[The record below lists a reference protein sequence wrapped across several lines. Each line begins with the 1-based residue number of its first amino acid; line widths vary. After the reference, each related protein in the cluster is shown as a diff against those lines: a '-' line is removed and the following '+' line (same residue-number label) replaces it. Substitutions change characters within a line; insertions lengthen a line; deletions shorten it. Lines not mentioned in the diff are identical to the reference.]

1 MGIGSYQILQAL
13 SQCTAISLRLDGKN
27 LHWRRMWKEVHILF
41 QCCDRAWI
49 ARVGRGKIFETNIV
63 MEYLWVNVIFVGLDP
78 SWGRIKSSKNPSLSP
93 RYHAL
98 YHILQGSVCSRGRS
112 ISLNIYKSD
121 YFSTGQHQ
129 AGCYTTAAAD
139 VLTPRRR
146 VKKLAGK
153 GMVLICLS
161 GNLGIVFQQ

>member
-1 MGIGSYQILQAL
+1 MERIFIEEEFGKKCTFYSNVVTVHELPGWVEGRYLKLTSSWIICGSMLY
-13 SQCTAISLRLDGKN
+13 SLVAGPELGP
-27 LHWRRMWKEVHILF
+27 H
-41 QCCDRAWI
+41 
-49 ARVGRGKIFETNIV
+49 
-63 MEYLWVNVIFVGLDP
+63 
-78 SWGRIKSSKNPSLSP
+78 KSSKNPSLSP

-121 YFSTGQHQ
+121 YFSTGQQQQ
-129 AGCYTTAAAD
+129 AGRYTTAD

>member
-1 MGIGSYQILQAL
+1 MRIGSYYYCRHCPNALQYPGGWMERIFIEEEWGKK
-13 SQCTAISLRLDGKN
+13 CTFYSN
-27 LHWRRMWKEVHILF
+27 VVTVHELPG
-41 QCCDRAWI
+41 W
-49 ARVGRGKIFETNIV
+49 VEGR
-63 MEYLWVNVIFVGLDP
+63 YLKLYRHGLFVGQCYIRWSGPELGP
-78 SWGRIKSSKNPSLSP
+78 HKSSKNPSLSP

-121 YFSTGQHQ
+121 YFSTGQQQQ
-129 AGCYTTAAAD
+129 AGCYTTAD